1 MCSGF
6 KRKLSNLKSYS
17 WTDTNP
23 YNMWCLV
30 LQTKGTTRNAVVP
43 TGRAEL
49 LDAAAVGTLLRRT
62 TNPEY
67 IGKWKWNNMFVHL
80 FAYKTGKAGTENK
93 HELPPPHDTI
103 LLFGEALLCAT
114 LNNVLV
120 SFGAAEYKTFYN
132 DINKGFEDLDSEDDE
147 VNESEEEEE
156 EEVEEEADEVE
167 AVPEEEEEEV
177 RLPFPK
183 VVKSKKPN
191 KKIPTWFSVSE
202 LEPEVYTLVK

>member
-1 MCSGF
+1 
-6 KRKLSNLKSYS
+6 
-17 WTDTNP
+17 
-23 YNMWCLV
+23 
-30 LQTKGTTRNAVVP
+30 
-43 TGRAEL
+43 
-49 LDAAAVGTLLRRT
+49 LDAAAAGTLLRRT

-132 DINKGFEDLDSEDDE
+132 DINKGFEDLDSDDDE
-147 VNESEEEEE
+147 VNESDEEEEEEE

-167 AVPEEEEEEV
+167 AVPEEEEEEEEV
-177 RLPFPK
+177 RIPVPK

-191 KKIPTWFSVSE
+191 KKIPTWFSVPE
-202 LEPEVYTLVK
+202 LAPEAYTLK

>member
-1 MCSGF
+1 
-6 KRKLSNLKSYS
+6 
-17 WTDTNP
+17 
-23 YNMWCLV
+23 MWCLV
-30 LQTKGTTRNAVVP
+30 LQTKGTTRNALIP
-43 TGRAEL
+43 AGRTEL
-49 LDAAAVGTLLRRT
+49 LDAAAAGTLLRRT

-147 VNESEEEEE
+147 INESDEEEEEEE
-156 EEVEEEADEVE
+156 EEVEEEADEAE
-167 AVPEEEEEEV
+167 AVPEEEEEEEELRIPV
-177 RLPFPK
+177 PK

-191 KKIPTWFSVSE
+191 KKIPTWFSIPE